1 MARKLADKP
10 APAAPAKARTRKL
23 AETEEPAAA
32 PAAVPAGSNHPVL
45 TDPAIVK
52 AAAEYATAAPEKNRL
67 EKRLKDLK
75 PVLLAA
81 MGDAPMAYA
90 GKHVLTRTEVLGTP
104 DVPGE
109 TITRSMVGKQMPAK
123 KGRPGYTTLEVR

>member
-1 MARKLADKP
+1 MATPPKP
-10 APAAPAKARTRKL
+10 RTRK
-23 AETEEPAAA
+23 AAA
-32 PAAVPAGSNHPVL
+32 AEAPAPVVAPPVTNHPVL
-45 TDPAIVK
+45 TDPQLIA

-67 EKRLKDLK
+67 EKRLKELK

-81 MGDAPMAYA
+81 MGDAPLAYA

-109 TITRSMVGKQMPAK
+109 TITRGMVGKQLPPK